1 SSGRMDREKV
11 PVPSRTDP
19 SGRRLPVRRLFL
31 RAAAGLGV
39 GLALLAAWYPAG
51 AKDPPAPGEGATCTA
66 KAHGTSVVFYDTPS
80 EAATVAKKEQKLVMV
95 LHISGNFE
103 NKDYT

>member
-1 SSGRMDREKV
+1 M
-11 PVPSRTDP
+11 
-19 SGRRLPVRRLFL
+19 RRLFL

-39 GLALLAAWYPAG
+39 GLALLAAWLPAG
-51 AKDPPAPGEGATCTA
+51 AKDPFAKPGEGATCTA

>member
-1 SSGRMDREKV
+1 
-11 PVPSRTDP
+11 
-19 SGRRLPVRRLFL
+19 VRRLFL

-39 GLALLAAWYPAG
+39 GLALLAAWLPAG
-51 AKDPPAPGEGATCTA
+51 AKDPPAKPDPGEGATCTA